1 MMSIGENP
9 QFVHRS
15 ALRQSYQQSH
25 VVVNWEDLGKGND
38 EFCLWSFFF
47 FTYSRFL
54 TCHKILEHGACGCT
68 SPLKEGVLQIF
79 NILKNSSPR
88 PDLNLLT
95 ITPPR
100 QLGNKISC
108 NVKLVHI
115 NLAPR
120 FRMHIMV

>member
-1 MMSIGENP
+1 MMSTGENP
-9 QFVHRS
+9 QFIHRS

-38 EFCLWSFFF
+38 EFCLRSIF

-54 TCHKILEHGACGCT
+54 TCHKILEHGACGFT
-68 SPLKEGVLQIF
+68 SSPKEGVLQIF

-88 PDLNLLT
+88 RDLNLLT

-108 NVKLVHI
+108 NVKLAHI

-120 FRMHIMV
+120 FRMDIMV